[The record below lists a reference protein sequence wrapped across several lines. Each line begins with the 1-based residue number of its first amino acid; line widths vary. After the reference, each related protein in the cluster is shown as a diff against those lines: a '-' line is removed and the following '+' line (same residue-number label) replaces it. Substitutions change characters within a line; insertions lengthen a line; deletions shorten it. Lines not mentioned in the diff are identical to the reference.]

1 MGEILFH
8 IFLLGILAVFGISS
22 TNINTARA
30 TDPLG
35 PSGFPLIILTF
46 IGILLIV
53 SLVKAVKRYRE
64 ENAKMEI
71 TKTGLKRIILLLASL
86 AGFALITPK
95 IGFIISI
102 FVLFV
107 IMFNIMGQT
116 GFKSLLLG
124 LGSAT
129 AIIILFVVVLSV
141 PLPRGLGIFKEL
153 SYLIY

>member
-8 IFLLGILAVFGISS
+8 IFLLGIVAVFGISS

-30 TDPLG
+30 TDPMG
-35 PSGFPLIILTF
+35 PSGFPIIILTF

-53 SLVKAVKRYRE
+53 SLVKAVKKYRE
-64 ENAKMEI
+64 EKTKMEI
-71 TKTGLKRIILLLASL
+71 TKTGLKRIILLLLSL
-86 AGFALITPK
+86 AGFALVTPK

-102 FVLFV
+102 FVLF
-107 IMFNIMGQT
+107 ILMFNIMGQT
-116 GFKSLLLG
+116 GFKSIILG

-129 AIIILFVVVLSV
+129 AIILLFVVVLSV